1 MLHCPH
7 RSIPLSR
14 FRLSGPLRL
23 TTLTTL
29 TAVAAAAAMLLLAGC
44 TTVGP
49 DYPGAPAVAVDAL
62 QPSRFKRDDGATGAT
77 PQASAAAT
85 GERASAE
92 A

>member
-29 TAVAAAAAMLLLAGC
+29 TAVAAAAAKRLHAGC
-44 TTVGP
+44 TTVG
-49 DYPGAPAVAVDAL
+49 VADTVGFLTPEQAADAIKGI
-62 QPSRFKRDDGATGAT
+62 QDHVP
-77 PQASAAAT
+77 
-85 GERASAE
+85 
-92 A
+92 

>member
-49 DYPGAPAVAVDAL
+49 DYPGAPS
-62 QPSRFKRDDGATGAT
+62 SRLKRDGWSASTATAGAPG
-77 PQASAAAT
+77 
-85 GERASAE
+85 
-92 A
+92 